1 MNKNK
6 FTVVIVTY
14 NRPKELLIS
23 LNSVIN
29 QKFQASEIIIINN
42 HKTKIT
48 KNILGTSLKSIKI
61 INSKRNLFSAN
72 GRNFGV
78 YKSNFEYI
86 AFLDD
91 DDQWSNKYLLEAN
104 KIINN
109 QNPDAILTNVYKSKS
124 KNMIFKKVKD
134 LNIQE
139 CFIRNPGCMGS
150 NLIVKKE
157 KFFQIKGF
165 NKNFI
170 PAEDREFLIRMLL
183 NRFKISVSKSKIFY
197 NDENP
202 SSITKNLSLTLNG
215 HTNLMLKYKRYIN
228 LKNKMFINFKLNR
241 LKFLLEK
248 NYLYKYFYLFKLI
261 SFYILQRLLK

>member
-1 MNKNK
+1 MNRNK

-29 QKFQASEIIIINN
+29 QKFRASEIIIINN
-42 HKTKIT
+42 HKKKIT
-48 KNILGTSLKSIKI
+48 KAILGTSLKRIKI
-61 INSKRNLFSAN
+61 INSKKNLFSAK
-72 GRNFGV
+72 GRNLGG
-78 YKSNFEYI
+78 YKSKFEYL

-109 QNPDAILTNVYKSKS
+109 KNPDAILTNVYKSKS
-124 KNMIFKKVKD
+124 KNKIFKKIKN

-157 KFFQIKGF
+157 KFIKINGF
-165 NKNFI
+165 NQYYI

-183 NRFKISVSKSKIFY
+183 NKFKISVSKSKIFY
-197 NDENP
+197 NEENP
-202 SSITKNLSLTLNG
+202 KSITKNLSLTLNG
-215 HTNLMLKYKRYIN
+215 HTNLMLKYKSYIN
-228 LKNKMFINFKLNR
+228 LKNKMFIYFKLNKF
-241 LKFLLEK
+241 KFLLEK
-248 NYLYKYFYLFKLI
+248 NFLRKTFYLLKSIF
-261 SFYILQRLLK
+261 FYILCGVIK